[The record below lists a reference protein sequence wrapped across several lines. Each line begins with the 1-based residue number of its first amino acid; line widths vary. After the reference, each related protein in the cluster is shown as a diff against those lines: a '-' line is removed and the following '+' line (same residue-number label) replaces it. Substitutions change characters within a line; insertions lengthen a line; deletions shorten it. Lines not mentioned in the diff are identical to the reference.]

1 MSPKRKTKAA
11 PSFEESLKRLEEI
24 VEQLEEGEIPL
35 DRAIE
40 LFQEGKTLSKQCG
53 KHLTEIEKKVLK
65 IVERENGEPAL
76 EPFDAPAE

>member
-1 MSPKRKTKAA
+1 MSAKRKVEPA
-11 PSFEESLKRLEEI
+11 PDFEESLKRLEEI
-24 VEQLEEGEIPL
+24 VEQLEAGEIPL

-65 IVERENGEPAL
+65 IVEREDGEAAL
-76 EPFDAPAE
+76 EPFDAPVE